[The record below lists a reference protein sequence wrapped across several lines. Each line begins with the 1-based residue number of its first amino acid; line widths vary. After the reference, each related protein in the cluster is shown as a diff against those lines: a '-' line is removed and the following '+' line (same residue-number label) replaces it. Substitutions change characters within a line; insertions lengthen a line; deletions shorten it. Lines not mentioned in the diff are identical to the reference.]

1 MRSPLAD
8 AVKQAVEY
16 NIMKMHTCIPGTIE
30 SYDYATQKA
39 SVLPSIK
46 MTFYDGTVLSH
57 PVIQHVPVIF
67 PRSGGASLTFP
78 VEKGDGVLILF
89 SERALERWLSSGGE
103 VEPGVNRRF
112 DLSDAIAIVGLN
124 SISTPTLGTKD
135 DVVLVYNKAKIT
147 IKKDGTIL
155 LQNEVSKIQADN
167 LGKIELS
174 NAAGKVDVDNLGN
187 VELSND
193 KANIKLKADG
203 KFDISNQSESLF
215 SILDDTLAACA
226 NITVNSVPIDN
237 KVTFQTLKS
246 RLEQLA

>member
-1 MRSPLAD
+1 MKSPLAD
-8 AVKQAVEY
+8 AIKQAVEY
-16 NIMKMHTCIPGTIE
+16 NVLKMHTCIPGTIE

-57 PVIQHVPVIF
+57 PIIQHVPVIF

-78 VEKGDGVLILF
+78 VNKGDGVLILF
-89 SERALERWLSSGGE
+89 SERALERWLSSKGGE
-103 VEPGVNRRF
+103 VEQGVNRRF

-135 DVVLVYNKAKIT
+135 DVVLIYNKSKIV
-147 IKKDGTIL
+147 IKKDGAIL
-155 LQNEVSKIQADN
+155 LQNEM
-167 LGKIELS
+167 
-174 NAAGKVDVDNLGN
+174 GKVDVDNLGN

-226 NITVNSVPIDN
+226 AITVNSVPIDN
-237 KVTFQTLKS
+237 KTTFEALKS

>member
-8 AVKQAVEY
+8 AIKQAIEY
-16 NIMKMHTCIPGTIE
+16 NIGKIHTCVPGTIQ
-30 SYDYATQKA
+30 SYDYSTQKA

-46 MTFYDGTVLSH
+46 MTFYTGDVLSH
-57 PVIQHVPVIF
+57 PVIQNVPVIF

-78 VEKGDGVLILF
+78 VNKGDGVLILF
-89 SERALERWLSSGGE
+89 SERALERWLSSNGDE
-103 VEPGVNRRF
+103 VEQGVNRRF
-112 DLSDAIAIVGLN
+112 HLSDAIAIVGLN
-124 SISTPTLGTKD
+124 SINTSTLGTKD

-155 LQNEVSKIQADN
+155 LQNEV
-167 LGKIELS
+167 
-174 NAAGKVDVDNLGN
+174 GKVEVDNLGN

-226 NITVNSVPIDN
+226 NITVDSVPIDN